1 MLFIFIHFHSG
12 KIGGRCPIW
21 WNTVPLGGSDQINKP
36 WCRDTH
42 KLKLI
47 TRTSVRCISFKRKLT
62 GVLHILQLKWS
73 RCSHVLLKCWKC
85 YLNIFSGGRMF
96 WRNLFGKPSPK
107 ITQVFPFH
115 PTNQHLHQY
124 PKSTPKFWKK
134 TLPFTTLAR
143 EIHWNQVLFLVVV
156 IAGAHGLWL
165 LPAIL
170 SLVGGSKHSTELG
183 APRFFGCRVGFF
195 RVF

>member
-1 MLFIFIHFHSG
+1 MLFIFIHVHSG

-21 WNTVPLGGSDQINKP
+21 WNTVPLGGSDQIDEL
-36 WCRDTH
+36 WCRETH

-47 TRTSVRCISFKRKLT
+47 TWTSVRCISFKRKLT
-62 GVLHILQLKWS
+62 GVLDILQLKWS

-134 TLPFTTLAR
+134 TLPFNHRSRNPLEPGAFPGGG
-143 EIHWNQVLFLVVV
+143 HCWCAWLVVATGHFV
-156 IAGAHGLWL
+156 AGGWL
-165 LPAIL
+165 QTLDW
-170 SLVGGSKHSTELG
+170 VGSS
-183 APRFFGCRVGFF
+183 RFFGCRDFSCV
-195 RVF
+195 